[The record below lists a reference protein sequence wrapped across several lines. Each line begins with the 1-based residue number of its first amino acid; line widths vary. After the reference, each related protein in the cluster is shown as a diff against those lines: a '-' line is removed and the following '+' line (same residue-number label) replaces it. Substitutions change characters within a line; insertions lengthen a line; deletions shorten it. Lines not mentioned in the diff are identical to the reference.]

1 MKRQVAC
8 LGQNLASRTEA
19 DAFHQL
25 IISQP
30 ELFSAILARMF

>member
-25 IISQP
+25 ILQP